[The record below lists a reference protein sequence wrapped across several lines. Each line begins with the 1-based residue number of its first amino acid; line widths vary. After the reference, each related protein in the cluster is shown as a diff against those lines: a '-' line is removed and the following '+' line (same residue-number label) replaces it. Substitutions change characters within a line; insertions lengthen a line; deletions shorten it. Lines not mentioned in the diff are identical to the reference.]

1 MVKDYTTDIIIRRPT
16 AHRTYLIT
24 LPETLAAL
32 GSEMDFQA
40 PELASQIPML

>member
-1 MVKDYTTDIIIRRPT
+1 MTKNYTTNIIIGRPT
-16 AHRTYLIT
+16 THRTHLVT

-40 PELASQIPML
+40 PELAS